1 MEIVFRKNFVVTAV
15 EELKRNF
22 MDKLLS
28 DEMVLSYWSVVSMN
42 WCDEDSKTLLQLIAE
57 KWMTIRGY
65 SSASAFVEQYKRLN
79 KKTVQK
85 SKGLRKNLLSDKC
98 IDN

>member
-1 MEIVFRKNFVVTAV
+1 MEIVFHKNFVVTAV

-28 DEMVLSYWSVVSMN
+28 DEMVLSYCSVVSMN
-42 WCDEDSKTLLQLIAE
+42 WCDEDSKTLLRLIAE
-57 KWMTIRGY
+57 KWMTIGGY

-79 KKTVQK
+79 KKLYRNQK
-85 SKGLRKNLLSDKC
+85 D
-98 IDN
+98 